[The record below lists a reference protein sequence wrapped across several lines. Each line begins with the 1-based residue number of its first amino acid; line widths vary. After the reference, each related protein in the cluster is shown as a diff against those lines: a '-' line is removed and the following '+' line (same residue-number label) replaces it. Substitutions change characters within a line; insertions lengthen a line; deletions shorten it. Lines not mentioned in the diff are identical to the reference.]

1 MFSFI
6 TTPPRRT
13 PILLFYREFEEDKFI
28 KYDRY
33 LKRIARPVY
42 NLTHNRQKKTG
53 FAVSFELMVRAL
65 RNQGWTVRINDRAYA
80 RRNPTYPV
88 GLVGFPIL
96 LDGWDLPNPAVLG
109 PSLYDHPMLAPD
121 LMQDP
126 RFRVY
131 LVLGKWTYDM
141 FHPVYGNTCVRWH
154 AGIDLKEWGDA
165 RLHSKDIDFLIYDKI
180 RWEHERHA
188 AELINPIYKELDD
201 RGYRFETIRYKK
213 HDHVTYRRLLQRSRS
228 MIFLCEHETQGL
240 AYQEALACNVPV
252 LAWDNGYWLDPLWQR
267 LGLNQVPA
275 SSVPYFS
282 DQCGECFRDIAEFS
296 SALDRFLERSSSF
309 QPREYVVA
317 HLSMAESAHIY
328 ADAYFSLLDKHLTA
342 SSGIA
347 TPNLPRPG
355 PTAAAWS
362 NIRTRGGQPD
372 DAPAPTTLQP
382 VGRGETDLEFR

>member
-13 PILLFYREFEEDKFI
+13 PILLFYREFEKDKFI

-33 LKRIARPVY
+33 LKRIVRPVY

-65 RNQGWTVRINDRAYA
+65 RNQGWTVRINDRVYA

-252 LAWDNGYWLDPLWQR
+252 LAWDNGYWLDPLWQKLR
-267 LGLNQVPA
+267 LNQVPA

-282 DQCGECFRDIAEFS
+282 DQCGECFRNIAEFS
-296 SALDRFLERSSSF
+296 SALDRFLERLSSF

-317 HLSMAESAHIY
+317 HLSMAESARIY
-328 ADAYFSLLDKHLTA
+328 ANAYFSLLDKRLTA

-347 TPNLPRPG
+347 APNLPRPG

-362 NIRTRGGQPD
+362 NIRARGGEPD

-382 VGRGETDLEFR
+382 VGRG